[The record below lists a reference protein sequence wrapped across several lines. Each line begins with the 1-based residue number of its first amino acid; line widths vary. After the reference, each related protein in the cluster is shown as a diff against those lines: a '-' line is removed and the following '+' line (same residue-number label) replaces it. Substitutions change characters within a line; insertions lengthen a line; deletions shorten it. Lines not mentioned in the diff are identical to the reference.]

1 MKEEKHYEII
11 NEVIDEIDSAIKD
24 PRGLIA
30 HQRRLAFSLSLGAIN
45 LLELYLHKHDILKQG
60 VKMDHRWFA
69 RKKEKIIQEIE
80 NQTTSPI
87 NGLEYIDEIIDTVIA
102 IEEKRNDL
110 AYGSPATEE
119 LLQQKINLFFKLRSL
134 TKC

>member
-11 NEVIDEIDSAIKD
+11 NEVIDEVASAIKD

-30 HQRRLAFSLSLGAIN
+30 HQRRLAFSISLGAIN
-45 LLELYLHKHDILKQG
+45 LLELYFHKHGILKQG
-60 VKMDHRWFA
+60 VKMDHRWFT

-80 NQTTSPI
+80 NQTISPI
-87 NGLEYIDEIIDTVIA
+87 KELENIDEILTTVIA

-110 AYGSPATEE
+110 TYGSPATEE